1 MRKTSLILLPAL
13 LLSSPFAFSEIYRYV
28 DEQGNV
34 VFSDEPPAD
43 KRPANTVDIPHINTI
58 PAEPLRTPTAPSK
71 AEAPSDSSAV
81 YDSLSI
87 RSPAHD
93 STVRDNTG
101 DIRVQVALQ
110 PALADGHQLV
120 LFLDGVEFARGR
132 RYNATAKNVD
142 RGSHTLEAVV
152 YDAKGKVLIRSPAS
166 QVHLKRFFKKPAS

>member
-1 MRKTSLILLPAL
+1 MRKASLILLPAL
-13 LLSSPFAFSEIYRYV
+13 LLTSPFAAGEIYRYV
-28 DEQGNV
+28 DEEGNV

-43 KRPANTVDIPHINTI
+43 KRPTDTIDIPRINTI
-58 PAEPLRTPTAPSK
+58 PAEPLHMPASSSP
-71 AEAPSDSSAV
+71 AEAPSDSSTI
-81 YDSLSI
+81 YDKLEI

-101 DIRVQVALQ
+101 DIRVQVSLQ

-152 YDAKGKVLIRSPAS
+152 YDAKGKALIRSPAS